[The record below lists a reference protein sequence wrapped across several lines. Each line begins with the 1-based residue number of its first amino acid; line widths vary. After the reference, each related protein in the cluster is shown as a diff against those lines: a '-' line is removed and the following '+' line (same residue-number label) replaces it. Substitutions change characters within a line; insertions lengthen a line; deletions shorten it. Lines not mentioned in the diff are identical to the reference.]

1 MAELAA
7 HDAAMGEVAS
17 DEEYSDESERDD
29 DEEET
34 DGNDDALAVADPA
47 TRPTAGLP
55 DVGALRI
62 TEPVGEGQASDE
74 EESEEEEEEDSDE
87 GEDDSEE
94 EEESGDE
101 ADHDRRQR
109 DKEARPPRIGR
120 RPVRSGNGKRDV
132 EAIVTAS
139 LSRSKAQQDRR
150 HHGKKPVSANVL
162 GRQKGSKKK
171 QNANA
176 REARAA
182 SKQGGGRGGDF
193 W

>member
-7 HDAAMGEVAS
+7 HDAANGGVAS

-29 DEEET
+29 DDDEQEEVAE
-34 DGNDDALAVADPA
+34 GAAGAEVAAGSAV
-47 TRPTAGLP
+47 AGLP
-55 DVGALRI
+55 DVGELRI
-62 TEPVGEGQASDE
+62 AEPAGE
-74 EESEEEEEEDSDE
+74 
-87 GEDDSEE
+87 EDDSEE
-94 EEESGDE
+94 EEDDSEDE
-101 ADHDRRQR
+101 EDDNEEDGSEEEQSDEEEEEEEGDRRAK
-109 DKEARPPRIGR
+109 KERAPRIGR
-120 RPVRSGNGKRDV
+120 RPVRSGQRDV

-139 LSRSKAQQDRR
+139 LTRSKAQQDRR

>member
-7 HDAAMGEVAS
+7 HDAANGEVAS

-29 DEEET
+29 DDDEEQEEVAEEA
-34 DGNDDALAVADPA
+34 DGAQAVEGGADAGLPNVGELRIADPA
-47 TRPTAGLP
+47 G
-55 DVGALRI
+55 
-62 TEPVGEGQASDE
+62 
-74 EESEEEEEEDSDE
+74 EEEDNEE
-87 GEDDSEE
+87 GDDSEEVDDSEE
-94 EEESGDE
+94 EDGSEDEQSGEEEEEG
-101 ADHDRRQR
+101 DRRAK
-109 DKEARPPRIGR
+109 KERAPRIGR
-120 RPVRSGNGKRDV
+120 RPVRSGQRDV

-139 LSRSKAQQDRR
+139 LTRSKAQQDRR

>member
-7 HDAAMGEVAS
+7 HDAANGEVAS

-29 DEEET
+29 DDEQEEVAEGAAGSQAVV
-34 DGNDDALAVADPA
+34 GNAV
-47 TRPTAGLP
+47 AGLP
-55 DVGALRI
+55 DVGELRI
-62 TEPVGEGQASDE
+62 AEPAGE
-74 EESEEEEEEDSDE
+74 EEDSEERDDSEEDEDDNEEDGSEEEQSGEEEEE
-87 GEDDSEE
+87 G
-94 EEESGDE
+94 
-101 ADHDRRQR
+101 DRRAK
-109 DKEARPPRIGR
+109 KERAPRIGR
-120 RPVRSGNGKRDV
+120 RPVRSGQRDV

-139 LSRSKAQQDRR
+139 LTRSKAQQDRR

>member
-7 HDAAMGEVAS
+7 HDAANGEVAS

-29 DEEET
+29 DDDDEEQEEVAE
-34 DGNDDALAVADPA
+34 GAAGAQAVEGSHEGPA
-47 TRPTAGLP
+47 AGLP
-55 DVGALRI
+55 DVGELRI
-62 TEPVGEGQASDE
+62 AEPAGE
-74 EESEEEEEEDSDE
+74 EEDSEEEDDSEEDGSEEEQSGEEEEEE
-87 GEDDSEE
+87 G
-94 EEESGDE
+94 
-101 ADHDRRQR
+101 DRRAK
-109 DKEARPPRIGR
+109 KERAPRIGR
-120 RPVRSGNGKRDV
+120 RPVRSGQRDV

-139 LSRSKAQQDRR
+139 LTRSKAQQDRR